1 VQWHVLISSGCGS
14 LIRAGERRRP
24 SRQMLG
30 PEMLGPAMLGPANA
44 RPFRSSAS
52 ANPKAQQ

>member
-1 VQWHVLISSGCGS
+1 
-14 LIRAGERRRP
+14 
-24 SRQMLG
+24 MLG